1 MVFRAKNC
9 QPYTFNFHGQI
20 RIGTG
25 HVFQPAWTMTS
36 STSALSGPTYVG
48 SVSGICAFQILN
60 KLITQFPCGWFQ
72 NWLHEICLS
81 IPFRTKSAKYQPIWT
96 DLGTQSAIFAFLSL
110 NKLGPLVA
118 DFKIGQMNSV
128 YTLQDWLSQIWAHLD
143 WFGSS
148 KCYFS
153 VSVTK

>member
-36 STSALSGPTYVG
+36 STSALYGPTYVG

-60 KLITQFPCGWFQ
+60 KFITQFPGGWFQ
-72 NWLHEICLS
+72 NWLHEICLYPS
-81 IPFRTKSAKYQPIWT
+81 GPSQPNISPFGLIWALKVPFLCFSHKINLAPWWPITKLAPWTLRIPFRTNSAKYQPIWT
-96 DLGTQSAIFAFLSL
+96 LILS
-110 NKLGPLVA
+110 
-118 DFKIGQMNSV
+118 MH
-128 YTLQDWLSQIWAHLD
+128 WLRFQ
-143 WFGSS
+143 
-148 KCYFS
+148 CR
-153 VSVTK
+153 TE